1 MSNES
6 EEGEILGKNQK
17 EMLEIRQKGR
27 VSLMHSTVDW
37 TCLSIDLVRTKI
49 GQQHKQ
55 VNRIKICQQ
64 HIERERRKDLS
75 TFKNYETQL
84 QKCNICLIEIPDK
97 EETEEIYEV
106 IMAENYPK
114 LIMH

>member
-49 GQQHKQ
+49 GQ
-55 VNRIKICQQ
+55 
-64 HIERERRKDLS
+64 
-75 TFKNYETQL
+75 
-84 QKCNICLIEIPDK
+84 
-97 EETEEIYEV
+97 
-106 IMAENYPK
+106 
-114 LIMH
+114 